1 MSFLI
6 AIANTLGTIGRAG
19 AAVAGRGAAAAGRG
33 AAAAGRGL
41 ATGGKAVGRNADLA
55 IMAGTGVG
63 FGAMGAPLAASQ
75 VSGLA
80 YDQQTGTQPQPGQQG
95 SGQQGSGQA
104 TAPAQSTGSPWMS
117 LCSCVSV
124 VVLLV
129 FSVAAAV
136 MLM

>member
-63 FGAMGAPLAASQ
+63 FGAMGAPLAAQQ
-75 VSGLA
+75 VGGLA

-95 SGQQGSGQA
+95 SGQQGSAQA
-104 TAPAQSTGSPWMS
+104 TAPSTGSPWMS